1 MSTPTILNIILQ
13 AAHLAPSADN
23 SQPWELNW
31 DDQTLTVS
39 YDTMRVS
46 QKTFPAD
53 NPATLLTMG
62 AVLENISQAASSIG
76 WPFTCHISTLVNP
89 VQPVYFQLVFEPITE
104 ETAVS
109 LETLPLFKRHTNRF
123 SYQSQAIP
131 EALLTVLKNLTVG
144 SARVLVIEQRPVIRE
159 VGRLV
164 RLASEMRFQTQE
176 VHEWLAKSLRFKVK
190 NTDAYGEGL
199 DVASIDL
206 PPGGRL
212 FLRWISSWRRMK
224 WLNKWGA
231 YKAMALLDAQPV
243 NKAPALVAIIGAEQF
258 TDRLAAGQLMN
269 KVWIALNEQG
279 IAVQPYYVLAD
290 QLQRRQA
297 KKIPS
302 SLVRQADDLFA
313 QTKQLFQLDDG
324 EELAMLFRIGY
335 PTRTPVKSKRLP
347 LDKVCSEIS
356 V

>member
-1 MSTPTILNIILQ
+1 MHTIFQFLSQ
-13 AAHLAPSADN
+13 AAHQAPSADN
-23 SQPWELNW
+23 SQPWQLSWHN
-31 DDQTLTVS
+31 QSITVS
-39 YDTMRVS
+39 YDALRVS

-53 NPATLLTMG
+53 NLATLLTMG
-62 AVLENISQAASSIG
+62 AVLENISQAASAAELT
-76 WPFTCHISTLVNP
+76 FTSHMPLLVNP
-89 VQPVYFQLVFEPITE
+89 IQSVYFQLVFEPITK
-104 ETAVS
+104 ETTVS

-123 SYQSQAIP
+123 PYQSKVLP
-131 EALLTVLKNLTVG
+131 ETLLTVLKNLTVG
-144 SARVLVIEQRPVIRE
+144 SARVQVIEQRPVIKA
-159 VGRLV
+159 VGKLV

-190 NTDAYGEGL
+190 NTDVYGEGL

-206 PPGGRL
+206 PIVGRL

-224 WLNKWGA
+224 WLNKLGA

-243 NKAPALVAIIGAEQF
+243 KKTPALVAIIGSGQF
-258 TDRLAAGQLMN
+258 ADRLAAGQLMN
-269 KVWIALNEQG
+269 KVWITLNEQG

-297 KKIPS
+297 NQIPM
-302 SLVRQADDLFA
+302 SLVSQADELYV
-313 QTKQLFQLDDG
+313 QTKQLFQLGDG
-324 EELAMLFRIGY
+324 EEIVMLFRIGY

-347 LDKVCSEIS
+347 LDKVCSKIS

>member
-1 MSTPTILNIILQ
+1 MCTIFQLLSQ
-13 AAHLAPSADN
+13 AAHQAPSADN
-23 SQPWELNW
+23 SQPWQLSW
-31 DDQTLTVS
+31 HDQTLTVS

-53 NPATLLTMG
+53 NLATLLTMG
-62 AVLENISQAASSIG
+62 AVLENISQAASAAELT
-76 WPFTCHISTLVNP
+76 FTSHMPPLVTP
-89 VQPVYFQLVFEPITE
+89 AQPVYFQLVFESAKE

-123 SYQSQAIP
+123 PYQSKALP
-131 EALLTVLKNLTVG
+131 ETILTVLKNLTVG
-144 SARVLVIEQRPVIRE
+144 SARVLVIEQRPVIQE

-190 NTDAYGEGL
+190 NTDSYGEGL

-224 WLNKWGA
+224 WLNKLGA

-243 NKAPALVAIIGAEQF
+243 NKAPALVAIVGTGQF
-258 TDRLAAGQLMN
+258 ADRLAAGQLMN

-297 KKIPS
+297 YQIPG
-302 SLVRQADDLFA
+302 SLISQADDLYA
-313 QTKQLFQLDDG
+313 QTNQLFQLGDG

-347 LDKVCSEIS
+347 LDKVCSKMG

>member
-1 MSTPTILNIILQ
+1 MHTIFQFLSQ
-13 AAHLAPSADN
+13 AAHQAPSADN
-23 SQPWELNW
+23 SQPWQLSWHN
-31 DDQTLTVS
+31 QSITVS
-39 YDTMRVS
+39 YDTLRVS

-53 NPATLLTMG
+53 NLATLLTMG
-62 AVLENISQAASSIG
+62 AVLENISQAASAAELT
-76 WPFTCHISTLVNP
+76 FTSHMPLLVNP
-89 VQPVYFQLVFEPITE
+89 IQSVYFQLVFEPITK
-104 ETAVS
+104 ETTVS

-123 SYQSQAIP
+123 PYQSKALP

-144 SARVLVIEQRPVIRE
+144 SARVQVIEQRPVIKA
-159 VGRLV
+159 VGKLV

-206 PPGGRL
+206 PIGGGL

-224 WLNKWGA
+224 WLNKLGA
-231 YKAMALLDAQPV
+231 YKAMALLDVQPV
-243 NKAPALVAIIGAEQF
+243 NKAPALVAIIGSGQF
-258 TDRLAAGQLMN
+258 ADRLAAGQLMN
-269 KVWIALNEQG
+269 KVWITLNEQG

-297 KKIPS
+297 NQIPS
-302 SLVRQADDLFA
+302 SLVNQADDLSA
-313 QTKQLFQLDDG
+313 QTKQLFQLGDG

-335 PTRTPVKSKRLP
+335 PTRSPVKSKRLA
-347 LDKVCSEIS
+347 LDKVCSKIS